1 MIILK
6 IYCDENV
13 FEASKD
19 RVKYIFDEFENI
31 YVSFSGGKDS
41 GVCMHLMCEE
51 ARKRNRKIG
60 VLFIDIEAH
69 YQMTIDYSIQMIEK
83 YKDVITPYW
92 VCLPMLTDNSLSY
105 DEMTWSWWETEKKD
119 IWVREMPTMEYVIN
133 VDNNP
138 IDYYKYNMTFESF
151 VAKFGKWFGN
161 DEKTACIIG
170 IRTQE
175 SLNRWRALT
184 TKNKRKYKDIMYSTQ
199 VDENVYN
206 FYPIYDYT
214 TEDIWTYYGKTGNEY
229 NKFYDLMYK
238 AGVSIH
244 SMRIDE
250 PFGDTAKAGLNMFKI
265 IEPKTWVKIVGRV
278 AGANFGNIYAN
289 STINTANYKLPKG
302 HTWESFTYF
311 LLDTLPKNASD
322 HYKEKFN
329 KFIKWWTEKG
339 SGMRQ
344 EDIDIL
350 NINYNGA
357 IFQTGEMSTR
367 GNKDKEVIKF
377 NHVVDTIP
385 ELDSKQDVLTWKRMA
400 MCIIKNDYFCKSL
413 SFGISKGQLKRRKE
427 TMKKY
432 ESIL

>member
-1 MIILK
+1 MK
-6 IYCDENV
+6 IYCNENV
-13 FEASKD
+13 FEVSKD

-92 VCLPMLTDNSLSY
+92 ICLPMLTDNSLSY
-105 DEMTWSWWETEKKD
+105 NEMTWSWWETEKKD
-119 IWVREMPTMEYVIN
+119 IWVREMPTMDYVIN

-138 IDYYKYNMTFESF
+138 IDYYKYNMTFEDF
-151 VAKFGKWFGN
+151 VAKFGKWFGK

-302 HTWESFTYF
+302 HSWESFTYF

-413 SFGISKGQLKRRKE
+413 SFGISKEQLKRRKE

>member
-1 MIILK
+1 
-6 IYCDENV
+6 
-13 FEASKD
+13 
-19 RVKYIFDEFENI
+19 
-31 YVSFSGGKDS
+31 
-41 GVCMHLMCEE
+41 
-51 ARKRNRKIG
+51 
-60 VLFIDIEAH
+60 
-69 YQMTIDYSIQMIEK
+69 
-83 YKDVITPYW
+83 
-92 VCLPMLTDNSLSY
+92 
-105 DEMTWSWWETEKKD
+105 
-119 IWVREMPTMEYVIN
+119 
-133 VDNNP
+133 
-138 IDYYKYNMTFESF
+138 
-151 VAKFGKWFGN
+151 
-161 DEKTACIIG
+161 
-170 IRTQE
+170 
-175 SLNRWRALT
+175 
-184 TKNKRKYKDIMYSTQ
+184 
-199 VDENVYN
+199 
-206 FYPIYDYT
+206 
-214 TEDIWTYYGKTGNEY
+214 
-229 NKFYDLMYK
+229 
-238 AGVSIH
+238 
-244 SMRIDE
+244 
-250 PFGDTAKAGLNMFKI
+250 MFKI
-265 IEPKTWVKIVGRV
+265 IEPKTWLKIVGRV

-302 HTWESFTYF
+302 HSWESFTYF

-413 SFGISKGQLKRRKE
+413 SFGISKEQLKRRKE

>member
-1 MIILK
+1 MK

-13 FEASKD
+13 FEASKK

-60 VLFIDIEAH
+60 VIFIDIEAH

-83 YKDVITPYW
+83 YKDVIIPYW

-151 VAKFGKWFGN
+151 VAKFGKWFGKG
-161 DEKTACIIG
+161 EKTACIIG

-199 VDENVYN
+199 VNENVYN

-413 SFGISKGQLKRRKE
+413 SFGISKEQLKRRKE

>member
-1 MIILK
+1 MK

-13 FEASKD
+13 FEASKK

-51 ARKRNRKIG
+51 ARKRNKKIG

-83 YKDVITPYW
+83 YKDVIIPYW

-151 VAKFGKWFGN
+151 VAKFGKWFGKG
-161 DEKTACIIG
+161 EKTACIIG

-184 TKNKRKYKDIMYSTQ
+184 TKNKHKYKDIMYSTQ
-199 VDENVYN
+199 VANNVFN

-238 AGVSIH
+238 AGVSIN

-344 EDIDIL
+344 EDIYIL

-413 SFGISKGQLKRRKE
+413 SFGISKEQLKRRKE

>member
-1 MIILK
+1 MK

-13 FEASKD
+13 FEASKK

-83 YKDVITPYW
+83 YKDVIIPYW

-119 IWVREMPTMEYVIN
+119 IWVREMPTMDYVIN

-138 IDYYKYNMTFESF
+138 IDYYKYNMTFEDF
-151 VAKFGKWFGN
+151 VAKFGRWFGK

-265 IEPKTWVKIVGRV
+265 IEHKTWVKIVGRV

-385 ELDSKQDVLTWKRMA
+385 ELDNKQDVLTWKRMA

-413 SFGISKGQLKRRKE
+413 SFGISKEQLKRRKE

>member
-1 MIILK
+1 MK

-13 FEASKD
+13 FEASKK

-105 DEMTWSWWETEKKD
+105 NEMTWSWWETEKKD
-119 IWVREMPTMEYVIN
+119 IWVRDMPKMDYVIN

-138 IDYYKYNMTFESF
+138 IDYYKYNMIFEDF
-151 VAKFGKWFGN
+151 VAKFGKWFGK
-161 DEKTACIIG
+161 DKKTACIIG

-199 VDENVYN
+199 VYENVYN

-302 HTWESFTYF
+302 HSWESFTYF

-413 SFGISKGQLKRRKE
+413 SFGISKEQLKRRKE

>member
-1 MIILK
+1 MK

-13 FEASKD
+13 LEASKN

-151 VAKFGKWFGN
+151 VAKFGKWFGKG
-161 DEKTACIIG
+161 EKTACIIG

-184 TKNKRKYKDIMYSTQ
+184 TKNKHKYKDIMYSTQ
-199 VDENVYN
+199 VDNNVFN

-350 NINYNGA
+350 NINYSGA

-413 SFGISKGQLKRRKE
+413 SFGISKEQLKRRKE
-427 TMKKY
+427 IMKKY

>member
-1 MIILK
+1 MK

-13 FEASKD
+13 FEASKK

-119 IWVREMPTMEYVIN
+119 IWVREMPTMDYVIN

-138 IDYYKYNMTFESF
+138 IDYYKYNMTFEDF
-151 VAKFGKWFGN
+151 VAKFGKWFGK

-238 AGVSIH
+238 AGVSIN

-289 STINTANYKLPKG
+289 TTINTANYKLPNG

-413 SFGISKGQLKRRKE
+413 SFGISKEQLKRRKE

>member
-1 MIILK
+1 MK

-13 FEASKD
+13 FEASKK

-51 ARKRNRKIG
+51 ARKRNKKIG

-83 YKDVITPYW
+83 YKDVIIPYW

-138 IDYYKYNMTFESF
+138 IDYYKYNMTFEDF
-151 VAKFGKWFGN
+151 VAKFGRWFGK

-265 IEPKTWVKIVGRV
+265 IEHKTWVKIVGRV

-385 ELDSKQDVLTWKRMA
+385 ELDNKQDVLTWKRMA

-413 SFGISKGQLKRRKE
+413 SFGISKEQLKRRKE

>member
-1 MIILK
+1 MK
-6 IYCDENV
+6 IYCDKNV

-105 DEMTWSWWETEKKD
+105 DEMTWIWWETEKKD

-138 IDYYKYNMTFESF
+138 IEYYKYNMTFEDF
-151 VAKFGKWFGN
+151 VARFGKWFGKG
-161 DEKTACIIG
+161 EKTACIIG

-244 SMRIDE
+244 GMRIDE

-311 LLDTLPKNASD
+311 LL
-322 HYKEKFN
+322 
-329 KFIKWWTEKG
+329 
-339 SGMRQ
+339 
-344 EDIDIL
+344 EDRK
-350 NINYNGA
+350 
-357 IFQTGEMSTR
+357 S
-367 GNKDKEVIKF
+367 
-377 NHVVDTIP
+377 VV
-385 ELDSKQDVLTWKRMA
+385 
-400 MCIIKNDYFCKSL
+400 
-413 SFGISKGQLKRRKE
+413 
-427 TMKKY
+427 
-432 ESIL
+432 

>member
-1 MIILK
+1 
-6 IYCDENV
+6 
-13 FEASKD
+13 
-19 RVKYIFDEFENI
+19 
-31 YVSFSGGKDS
+31 
-41 GVCMHLMCEE
+41 
-51 ARKRNRKIG
+51 
-60 VLFIDIEAH
+60 
-69 YQMTIDYSIQMIEK
+69 
-83 YKDVITPYW
+83 
-92 VCLPMLTDNSLSY
+92 
-105 DEMTWSWWETEKKD
+105 
-119 IWVREMPTMEYVIN
+119 
-133 VDNNP
+133 
-138 IDYYKYNMTFESF
+138 
-151 VAKFGKWFGN
+151 
-161 DEKTACIIG
+161 
-170 IRTQE
+170 
-175 SLNRWRALT
+175 
-184 TKNKRKYKDIMYSTQ
+184 MYSTQ

-413 SFGISKGQLKRRKE
+413 SFGISKEQLKRRKE

>member
-1 MIILK
+1 MK

-13 FEASKD
+13 CEASKD

-83 YKDVITPYW
+83 YKDVIIPYW

-119 IWVREMPTMEYVIN
+119 IWVREMPTMDYVIN

-138 IDYYKYNMTFESF
+138 IDYYKYNMTFEDF
-151 VAKFGKWFGN
+151 VAKFGKWFGK
-161 DEKTACIIG
+161 DERTACIIG

-413 SFGISKGQLKRRKE
+413 SFGISKEQLKRRKE
-427 TMKKY
+427 IMKKY

>member
-1 MIILK
+1 MK

-13 FEASKD
+13 FEASKK

-105 DEMTWSWWETEKKD
+105 NEMTWSWWETEKKD
-119 IWVREMPTMEYVIN
+119 IWVRDMPKMDYVIN

-138 IDYYKYNMTFESF
+138 IDYYKYNMTFEDF
-151 VAKFGKWFGN
+151 VAKFGKWFGK
-161 DEKTACIIG
+161 DKKTACIIG

-199 VDENVYN
+199 IDENVYN
-206 FYPIYDYT
+206 FYPIYDYS
-214 TEDIWTYYGKTGNEY
+214 TEDIWTYYGKTVNEY

-329 KFIKWWTEKG
+329 KFTKWWTEKG

-413 SFGISKGQLKRRKE
+413 SFGISKEQLKRRKE

>member
-1 MIILK
+1 MTKNAL
-6 IYCDENV
+6 YN
-13 FEASKD
+13 
-19 RVKYIFDEFENI
+19 Y
-31 YVSFSGGKDS
+31 
-41 GVCMHLMCEE
+41 
-51 ARKRNRKIG
+51 RKRNRKIG
-60 VLFIDIEAH
+60 ILFIDIEAH

-83 YKDVITPYW
+83 YKDVIIPYW

-119 IWVREMPTMEYVIN
+119 IWVREMPTMDYVIN

-138 IDYYKYNMTFESF
+138 IDYYKYNMTFEDF
-151 VAKFGKWFGN
+151 VAKFGKWFGK
-161 DEKTACIIG
+161 DERTACIIG

-413 SFGISKGQLKRRKE
+413 SFGISKEQLKRRKE

>member
-1 MIILK
+1 MK

-13 FEASKD
+13 LEASKN

-138 IDYYKYNMTFESF
+138 IDYYKYNMTFEDF
-151 VAKFGKWFGN
+151 VAKFGKWFGK

-413 SFGISKGQLKRRKE
+413 SFGISKEQLKRRKE

>member
-1 MIILK
+1 MK

-13 FEASKD
+13 FEASKK

-51 ARKRNRKIG
+51 ARKRNKKIG

-83 YKDVITPYW
+83 YKDVIIPYW

-151 VAKFGKWFGN
+151 VAKFGKWFGKG
-161 DEKTACIIG
+161 EKTACIIG

-184 TKNKRKYKDIMYSTQ
+184 TKNKHKYKDIMYSTQ
-199 VDENVYN
+199 VANNVFN

-238 AGVSIH
+238 AGVSIN

-413 SFGISKGQLKRRKE
+413 SFGISKEQLKRRKE

>member
-1 MIILK
+1 
-6 IYCDENV
+6 
-13 FEASKD
+13 
-19 RVKYIFDEFENI
+19 
-31 YVSFSGGKDS
+31 
-41 GVCMHLMCEE
+41 MCEE

-83 YKDVITPYW
+83 YKDVIIPYW
-92 VCLPMLTDNSLSY
+92 ICLPMLTDNSLSY
-105 DEMTWSWWETEKKD
+105 NEMTWSWWEIEKKD

-151 VAKFGKWFGN
+151 VAKFGNWFGKG
-161 DEKTACIIG
+161 EKTACIIG

-206 FYPIYDYT
+206 FYPIYDYS

-413 SFGISKGQLKRRKE
+413 SFGISKEQLKRRKE

>member
-1 MIILK
+1 MK
-6 IYCDENV
+6 KYCDINV
-13 FEASKD
+13 YKAAKA
-19 RVKYIFDEFENI
+19 RVNYIFDEFENV

-51 ARKRNRKIG
+51 ARKRKRKIG
-60 VLFIDIEAH
+60 ILFIDVEAH
-69 YQMTIDYSIQMIEK
+69 YQMTIDYAKSMIAT
-83 YKDVITPYW
+83 YQDVIIPLW
-92 VCLPMLTDNSLSY
+92 VCLPMETDNSLSY
-105 DEMTWSWWETEKKD
+105 NEMTWSWWETEKKNL
-119 IWVREMPTMEYVIN
+119 WVHDMPTMDYVIN

-138 IDYYKYNMTFESF
+138 IDFYEYKMTFEDF
-151 VAKFGKWFGN
+151 VAKFGNWFGN
-161 DEKTACIIG
+161 GEKTACIIG

-184 TKNKRKYKDIMYSTQ
+184 SKKKSTYKGKMFSTKVNR
-199 VDENVYN
+199 EVYN
-206 FYPIYDYT
+206 FYPIYDWV

-229 NKFYDLMYK
+229 NHLYDLMYN
-238 AGVSIH
+238 AGIPINK
-244 SMRIDE
+244 MRVDE
-250 PFGDTAKAGLNMFKI
+250 PFGDTAKSGLNMFKI
-265 IEPKTWVKIVGRV
+265 IEPQTWTKIVGRV

-302 HTWESFTYF
+302 HTWESFTKF

-344 EDIDIL
+344 EDIDVL
-350 NINYNGA
+350 NINYKDA

-413 SFGISKGQLKRRKE
+413 SFGISKEQLKRRKE
-427 TMKKY
+427 AMKKY

>member
-1 MIILK
+1 MK

-13 FEASKD
+13 LEASKN

-92 VCLPMLTDNSLSY
+92 ICLPMLTDNSLSY
-105 DEMTWSWWETEKKD
+105 NEMTWSWWETEKKD
-119 IWVREMPTMEYVIN
+119 IWVREMPTMDYVIN

-138 IDYYKYNMTFESF
+138 IDYYKYNMPFEDF
-151 VAKFGKWFGN
+151 VAKFGKWFGK
-161 DEKTACIIG
+161 DERTACIIG

-302 HTWESFTYF
+302 HSWESFTYF

-413 SFGISKGQLKRRKE
+413 SFGISKEQLKRRKE

>member
-1 MIILK
+1 MK

-13 FEASKD
+13 LEASKN

-151 VAKFGKWFGN
+151 VAKFGKWFGKG
-161 DEKTACIIG
+161 EKTACIIG

-184 TKNKRKYKDIMYSTQ
+184 TKNKHKYKDIMYSTQ
-199 VDENVYN
+199 VDNNVFN

-265 IEPKTWVKIVGRV
+265 VEPKTWVKIVGRV

-289 STINTANYKLPKG
+289 STINTANYKLPKN

-344 EDIDIL
+344 EDIDII

-357 IFQTGEMSTR
+357 IFQTGEISTR

-413 SFGISKGQLKRRKE
+413 SFGISKEQLKRRKE

>member
-1 MIILK
+1 MK

-60 VLFIDIEAH
+60 ILFIDIEAH
-69 YQMTIDYSIQMIEK
+69 YQMTIDYSIKMIEK

-92 VCLPMLTDNSLSY
+92 ICLPMLTDNSLSY
-105 DEMTWSWWETEKKD
+105 NEMTWSWWETEKKD
-119 IWVREMPTMEYVIN
+119 IWVREMPTMDYVIN

-138 IDYYKYNMTFESF
+138 IDYYKYNMTFEDF
-151 VAKFGKWFGN
+151 VAKFGKWFGK

-311 LLDTLPKNASD
+311 LLDTLPKNSSD

-413 SFGISKGQLKRRKE
+413 SFGISKEQLKRRKE